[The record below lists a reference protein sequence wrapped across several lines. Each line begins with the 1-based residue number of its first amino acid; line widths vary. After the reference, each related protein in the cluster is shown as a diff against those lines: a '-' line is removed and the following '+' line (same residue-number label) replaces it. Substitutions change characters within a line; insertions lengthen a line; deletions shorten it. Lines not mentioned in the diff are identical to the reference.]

1 MAGFGAILGGITG
14 LFNSIFGGIDSI
26 STSDEERLEW
36 KTKMM
41 GLQGDILGSVFELE
55 KMYLKAQQNVLVAE
69 LQHGNFLTRSWRPLT
84 MLIFVGF
91 VVWFGIGTAFS
102 IPVPSVPFMDN
113 MMGLVKLGLGGYIV
127 GRSGEKIAVNVVTA
141 LKKKEGI

>member
-1 MAGFGAILGGITG
+1 MAGFSAIVSGLSG

-41 GLQGDILGSVFELE
+41 ALQRDILSAVFELE
-55 KMYLKAQQNVLVAE
+55 KIYVKAQSTVLTAE
-69 LQHGNFLTRSWRPLT
+69 LQHGNWLTRSWRPLT
-84 MLIFVGF
+84 MLVFVGF
-91 VVWFGIGTAFS
+91 VVWFGIGTAYS
-102 IPVPSVPFMDN
+102 IAVPSVPFMDQ

-127 GRSGEKIAVNVVTA
+127 GRSGEKIAVNVVAA

>member
-1 MAGFGAILGGITG
+1 MAGFGAIIGGITG

-41 GLQGDILGSVFELE
+41 ALQRDILHETFELE
-55 KMYLKAQQNVLVAE
+55 KMYVKAQSTVLTAE
-69 LQHGNFLTRSWRPLT
+69 LQHGNVLTRSWRPVT

-91 VVWFGIGTAFS
+91 VVWFGIGTAYN

-127 GRSGEKIAVNVVTA
+127 GRSGEKIAVNVVNA